1 MGILLGGDKKVLS
14 VADLYPKELV
24 STRAMCESFSRTEAF
39 LESIIKTYCT
49 LVGLGARFV
58 YDFQRL

>member
-1 MGILLGGDKKVLS
+1 
-14 VADLYPKELV
+14 VAV
-24 STRAMCESFSRTEAF
+24 AIAGSFASLNLARVRINTGHVRGFPRSEKF

-58 YDFQRL
+58 FDFQRS